1 MFWGPG
7 SELGILTIVGY
18 LIFLAGVV
26 FLRRNR
32 DSALLWMQ
40 DEMGAFRRSISRY
53 VVTGP
58 FYEIRRDS
66 RLKSVPFKFVRA
78 LARMPQSGAH
88 FGAILLFVGSLL
100 FVLDFFI

>member
-18 LIFLAGVV
+18 VV
-26 FLRRNR
+26 FTLGAALIWRNR
-32 DSALLWMQ
+32 ESAVLWMQ
-40 DEMGAFRRSISRY
+40 DEMGAFRRTISRY

-58 FYEIRRDS
+58 FYEVRRDS
-66 RLKSVPFKFVRA
+66 RLKAIPFGFLRA
-78 LARMPQSGAH
+78 LLRVPQSRAH

-100 FVLDFFI
+100 FVLDLFI